1 MVKSNKQFLIKVV
14 DENNTD
20 LYKNHSTF
28 HEGDSGLDLFTIEDV
43 TIQPG
48 ETKLVD
54 LGIQCQSRS
63 FSWCMKDWLRG
74 EFYQYHSYWL
84 MPRSSISKTPL
95 LMRNSMGLIDKGYL
109 GNIKAPF
116 YNTSSEPYTLQKG
129 QRYVQL
135 VNCDLSNISLKL
147 VTSHRETSRGS
158 GGFGST
164 GA

>member
-1 MVKSNKQFLIKVV
+1 MFNSGKQFLIKVV
-14 DENNTD
+14 EQANIS
-20 LYKNHSTF
+20 LYQNHSTF
-28 HEGDSGLDLFTIEDV
+28 HDGDSGLDLFTIEDV

-63 FSWCMKDWLRG
+63 FSWCMFKWLKG
-74 EFYQYHSYWL
+74 EFYDYHSYWL

-116 YNTSSEPYTLQKG
+116 YNTSSEPFTLQKG

-135 VNCDLSNISLKL
+135 VNSDLSNISFKL
-147 VTSHRETSRGS
+147 VDSHRSTSRGA